1 MTTPE
6 DICHDFPDW
15 PKSWMGIEKDQPYG
29 QGILDVMRPFVDN
42 LIAKGLSKK
51 TIRRH
56 MDNLWLLGGEI
67 IRDVST
73 YNQYY
78 IPPDQ
83 MLGDSVDSEGGPY
96 CQHLD
101 SESNQRSFD
110 STCRKLHKFLEIN
123 A

>member
-1 MTTPE
+1 
-6 DICHDFPDW
+6 
-15 PKSWMGIEKDQPYG
+15 MGIEKDQPYG

-56 MDNLWLLGGEI
+56 MNNLWLLGGEI

-73 YNQYY
+73 YNQYH
-78 IPPDQ
+78 IPPGQ
-83 MLGDSVDSEGGPY
+83 TLRDSVYSEGGPY

-101 SESNQRSFD
+101 SESDQRSFD
-110 STCRKLHKFLEIN
+110 STCRKLYKFLEIN